1 MAVLRSIDNS
11 WGLQETMCARCVG
24 GISQAAVMTVD
35 RSGTRTSVGQL
46 LAAEPD
52 WCASISAGNE
62 PLQSFTIMS
71 RKWLILE
78 PSPSWL
84 KVPTRAFTFKKTLC

>member
-1 MAVLRSIDNS
+1 
-11 WGLQETMCARCVG
+11 MCARCVG

-52 WCASISAGNE
+52 WCASISAANE
-62 PLQSFTIMS
+62 FLQSLKFHNNGDS
-71 RKWLILE
+71 YESLFLVESSCKSFHLKIL
-78 PSPSWL
+78 
-84 KVPTRAFTFKKTLC
+84 

>member
-1 MAVLRSIDNS
+1 
-11 WGLQETMCARCVG
+11 MCARCVG

-52 WCASISAGNE
+52 WCASISAANE
-62 PLQSFTIMS
+62 FSQSFTIME
-71 RKWLILE
+71 KAL
-78 PSPSWL
+78 
-84 KVPTRAFTFKKTLC
+84 TRAFSYLDTMLNGH